1 MDDMISEP
9 DLRAAVAAA
18 DADSKRAK
26 RKFTAEEDTLVRQLV
41 DQHGTRQWD
50 VVARS
55 LPNRSARQV
64 RDRWKHYLSPQVSL
78 RQWTVEEDRLL
89 LHLGAQIGPQWSTLV
104 KFFPGRT
111 DVSLKNRWNKFQR
124 RSRKLAV
131 VAAAARARQMPMG
144 APPVQATGE

>member
-1 MDDMISEP
+1 
-9 DLRAAVAAA
+9 V
-18 DADSKRAK
+18 DADGKREK

-50 VVARS
+50 VIARS

-64 RDRWKHYLSPQVSL
+64 RDRGKHFLSAQVSL
-78 RQWTVEEDRLL
+78 RSWTVDEDRLL

-124 RSRKLAV
+124 RSRKLAA
-131 VAAAARARQMPMG
+131 VAATARAPQVPMG
-144 APPVQATGE
+144 GPPVQAKAE